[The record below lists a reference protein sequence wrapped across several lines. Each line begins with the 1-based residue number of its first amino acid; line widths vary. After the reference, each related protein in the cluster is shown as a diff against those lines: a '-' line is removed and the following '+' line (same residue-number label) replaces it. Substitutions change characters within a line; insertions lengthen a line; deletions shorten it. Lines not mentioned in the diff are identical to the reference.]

1 MGGPPMIPIENIT
14 GEPPVPRIGTTTPL
28 SPLFL
33 RPKYVRIPCDTTD
46 EVPMLLTHSH
56 LPLATR

>member
-1 MGGPPMIPIENIT
+1 MIPIENIT